1 MLEPP
6 SMQCWHFNDLFDSI
20 DDKKVINASS
30 IDQHRVSTMS
40 NVVAP
45 INARQ
50 AVQTVHTEQNTEY
63 PIQPLWLRVTHWI
76 NAIAVLI
83 MVTSGWQIY
92 NASPIFRALTFP
104 SALTLGGWLGGAI
117 QWHFAAMWLLAA
129 NFIFYLAMNVATGRF
144 RKRMF
149 QLSVGAVFRDARAA
163 LRGKL
168 GHSDLSR
175 YNDVQKLAYLAV
187 IVDLVLVILSGL
199 VVWKSVQFP
208 MLRTAMGGYDNA
220 RVVHF
225 FCMSF
230 LVAFVALHVA
240 MVALVPRSLVVMIRG
255 R

>member
-1 MLEPP
+1 
-6 SMQCWHFNDLFDSI
+6 MQCSHFSGLPDSI
-20 DDKKVINASS
+20 DDKKVIIASS

-40 NVVAP
+40 NIVAP
-45 INARQ
+45 THARQ
-50 AVQTVHTEQNTEY
+50 AVHTEQRTDY

-76 NAIAVLI
+76 NAIAVLV

-92 NASPIFRALTFP
+92 NASPIFPALTFP

-149 QLSVGAVFRDARAA
+149 PLSVRAVYQDVYAA

-168 GHSDLSR
+168 GHADFTR
-175 YNDVQKLAYLAV
+175 YNAVQKLAYLAV
-187 IVDLVLVILSGL
+187 ILDLVIVILSGL

-208 MLRTAMGGYDNA
+208 LLRAAMGGYDNA

-230 LVAFVALHVA
+230 LVAFFALHVA

>member
-1 MLEPP
+1 M
-6 SMQCWHFNDLFDSI
+6 
-20 DDKKVINASS
+20 
-30 IDQHRVSTMS
+30 
-40 NVVAP
+40 
-45 INARQ
+45 
-50 AVQTVHTEQNTEY
+50 HTEQQTDSA
-63 PIQPLWLRVTHWI
+63 IQPLWLRVTHWI

-104 SALTLGGWLGGAI
+104 SAMTLGGWLGGAI

-129 NFIFYLAMNVATGRF
+129 NFIFYLAMNVATGRLF
-144 RKRMF
+144 KRMF
-149 QLSVGAVFRDARAA
+149 PLSIRAVFRDAYAA

-168 GHSDLSR
+168 GHADLAR
-175 YNDVQKLAYLAV
+175 YNAVQKLAYLAV
-187 IVDLVLVILSGL
+187 IIDLVVVILSGL

-208 MLRTAMGGYDNA
+208 LLRAAMGGYDNA

-230 LVAFVALHVA
+230 LVAFFALHIA
-240 MVALVPRSLVVMIRG
+240 MVALVPRSLLVMIRG